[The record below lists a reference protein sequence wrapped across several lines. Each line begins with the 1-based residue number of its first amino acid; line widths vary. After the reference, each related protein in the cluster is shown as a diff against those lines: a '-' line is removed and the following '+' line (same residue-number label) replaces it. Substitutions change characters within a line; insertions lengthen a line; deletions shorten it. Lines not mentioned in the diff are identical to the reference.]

1 MQAAKGQR
9 LQAWEEQIM
18 FEERFLEQALE
29 EIQKLTEE
37 NKELKRQVCLYE
49 KYLKDIKELL
59 SEGDNEHC
67 EKTNTINT

>member
-1 MQAAKGQR
+1 
-9 LQAWEEQIM
+9 M

-67 EKTNTINT
+67 EKKNIPNT